1 LDLAYIKL
9 HKRFTETGEFMADIK
24 DDQISIL
31 NDLIETCKDGE
42 SGFHEAAEGTN
53 DPQLKALFE
62 KYSTRRREFARELQA
77 EVRRL
82 GGDPDNSGSVAG
94 SLHRGWM
101 NMKTAVTGK
110 DDSAIIS
117 EAERGEDSA
126 VKNYE
131 RALNQNLSA
140 DLEQIVR
147 RQYSEVKS
155 IHDRIRSLELAKSGK
170 S

>member
-1 LDLAYIKL
+1 
-9 HKRFTETGEFMADIK
+9 MADLK

-42 SGFHEAAEGTN
+42 RGFRESAEGVT
-53 DPQLKALFE
+53 DPQLKGLFQ
-62 KYSTRRREFARELQA
+62 KYSSQRQEFGRELQA

-94 SLHRGWM
+94 SLHRGWI
-101 NMKTAVTGK
+101 NIKAAVTGK
-110 DDSAIIS
+110 DESAIIS

-126 VKNYE
+126 VKSYE
-131 RALNQNLSA
+131 DALKKNLSA

-147 RQYSEVKS
+147 RQYSEIKAV
-155 IHDRIRSLELAKSGK
+155 HDRVRSLELAKSGK